1 MHNNSQ
7 YSFPYDIQI
16 FDTDCYGVMW
26 HGSHTKWFEMG
37 RVKLLEKLT
46 GQHLKDFSDE
56 HDIIFPVYE
65 QQFKYLKQ
73 VKFGDTL
80 SYETSIE
87 LALPRMIFTQR
98 AYLLDKLGKTNDEKV
113 LAIDCQTIITPITTS
128 GRICRKLPDNLTKAL
143 S

>member
-1 MHNNSQ
+1 MNNNLE
-7 YSFPYDIQI
+7 YCFPYDIQI

-46 GQHLKDFSDE
+46 GQHLKDFSDA
-56 HDIIFPVYE
+56 HDLIFPVYE

-80 SYETSIE
+80 SYETSVE

-98 AYLLDKLGKTNDEKV
+98 AFLIEKSTSEKTI
-113 LAIDCQTIITPITTS
+113 AIDCQTIITPITS
-128 GRICRKLPDNLTKAL
+128 AGRICRKLPENLTKAL